1 MQDEDSVPTSNLSS
15 ADQAKH
21 NTSAHNECKYE
32 AVGGVPVRRP
42 SSHDGPRIG
51 KVQEGEGTELGDQS
65 VFHGHEHGRPCNCW
79 GNDSDCVASVA
90 MYTTV
95 FSPL

>member
-1 MQDEDSVPTSNLSS
+1 MQDEDPVLTSNLSS
-15 ADQAKH
+15 ADQASH

-42 SSHDGPRIG
+42 SSHNGPCIG
-51 KVQEGEGTELGDQS
+51 EIQEGEGTELGDQS
-65 VFHGHEHGRPCNCW
+65 VFYGHQHGRPCDCW
-79 GNDSDCVASVA
+79 ANDSDSVASVA
-90 MYTTV
+90 MYTTI